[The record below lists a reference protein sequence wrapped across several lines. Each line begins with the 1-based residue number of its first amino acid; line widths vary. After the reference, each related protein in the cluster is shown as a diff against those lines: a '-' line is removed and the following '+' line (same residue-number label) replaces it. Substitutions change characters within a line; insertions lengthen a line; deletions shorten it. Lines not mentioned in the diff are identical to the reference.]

1 MTRFSQNILV
11 FFLLLIFT
19 GNEVLSQENKFKEQD
34 NITLQLLDSLWIN
47 PTSFFNKDDPN
58 WRALCENLHHIELS
72 NLNQITHTIFYGTDA
87 KILNDTKASEGVVG
101 SLNKSANRKKNKKF
115 SKKIRK
121 GFRDRKKFPDNK
133 VVLIEG
139 DSWFEY
145 PYFIHEITDNLIK
158 QDELAIYSL
167 AYGGDWVSNMISTH
181 QYQFEYVKLKPDV
194 FIISGGGNDI
204 LGDSRLASLVNMN
217 PIDSGSEFL
226 NNYRNYVILR
236 HNSKPVPMCNGS
248 YCPAEYHE
256 YKDEMPELENQVD
269 SLTVEQIVNGRRYIN
284 KRFYRWLVSL
294 KLEYKILIESL
305 RKIDV
310 EHFDSLKIITQGYDY
325 SIPSFD
331 RKFGI
336 RMFLSNGDWLKE
348 PLMLKGIMDQQT
360 QEDVVKAMMFD
371 FNEMMIELGKEY
383 QNIYHVDVRGFTHYL
398 EQHDHKKKGQ
408 YWFDELHPKSKV
420 FKQISDSYTTLIM
433 DNFKEYHKVV
443 NVIEH
448 HRLGENY

>member
-1 MTRFSQNILV
+1 MIRFPQNILV

-19 GNEVLSQENKFKEQD
+19 GNEVLSQENKIKEQD
-34 NITLQLLDSLWIN
+34 NITLQLLDSLWVN

-72 NLNQITHTIFYGTDA
+72 NLNRITHTIFYGTDA

-101 SLNKSANRKKNKKF
+101 SLNKSANSKKNKKF
-115 SKKIRK
+115 SKKIRN
-121 GFRDRKKFPDNK
+121 GFRDRKKYPDNK

-204 LGDSRLASLVNMN
+204 LGDSRLASLINMI
-217 PIDSGSEFL
+217 PIDVKSEFL
-226 NNYRNYVILR
+226 KNYRNYVILR
-236 HNSKPVPMCNGS
+236 YNSKPVPMCNGS
-248 YCPAEYHE
+248 FCPAEYHQ
-256 YKDEMPELENQVD
+256 YKTEMPKLMNQVD
-269 SLTVEQIVNGRRYIN
+269 SLMVEQIVNGRRYIN

-305 RKIDV
+305 RKIDID
-310 EHFDSLKIITQGYDY
+310 HFDSLKIITQGYDY
-325 SIPSFD
+325 SIPSFSK
-331 RKFGI
+331 KFGV
-336 RMFLSNGDWLKE
+336 RMFLSNGEW
-348 PLMLKGIMDQQT
+348 
-360 QEDVVKAMMFD
+360 
-371 FNEMMIELGKEY
+371 
-383 QNIYHVDVRGFTHYL
+383 
-398 EQHDHKKKGQ
+398 
-408 YWFDELHPKSKV
+408 
-420 FKQISDSYTTLIM
+420 
-433 DNFKEYHKVV
+433 
-443 NVIEH
+443 
-448 HRLGENY
+448 